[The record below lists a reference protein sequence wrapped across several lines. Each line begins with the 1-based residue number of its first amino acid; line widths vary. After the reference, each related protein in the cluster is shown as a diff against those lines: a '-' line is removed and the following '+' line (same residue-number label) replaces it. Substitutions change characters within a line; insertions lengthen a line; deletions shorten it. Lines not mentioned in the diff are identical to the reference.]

1 MDPMLLLAL
10 TFIPGAVGILLLVIP
25 GRTRLLHEFLTV
37 LTTMA
42 MAGITIRLWGR
53 PVALTIPWSGFGID
67 FQLRYDR
74 FSQLIAAAIAG
85 FSLLIAVYSWKF
97 LARQQRKNQ
106 FYGLMLISET
116 LALGSVIANN
126 LVLMLVFWEA
136 LMITLYGMIAI
147 GNERAWRTGM
157 KTFII
162 VGFSD
167 LCLMLGVG
175 MAGVQ
180 AKTLVMTEIHLTTL
194 GLGGAAYVLLMIGAM
209 AKAGAVP
216 FHTWI
221 PDAAI
226 DAPLPFMAFL
236 PASIEKLIGIYLATR
251 ITLDFFTINS
261 ALEIFMMGMGAVTIV
276 IASSMVLL
284 QTEYKRLLSY
294 SAVSQVGYILLGIGS
309 GTPIGVV
316 GGLFHMLN
324 HAIYKTCLFL
334 TAGAV
339 EKEAGTTEFR
349 NLGGLAKSMPVT
361 FVCFLIAAAAMAGFP
376 GLNAFV
382 SKELIF
388 ESLVEHD
395 QTLFLVVAVLGVFLN
410 TIAFVKLGHAVFFGK
425 SSSKQVAEVHWT
437 MALPMLILAALCIVF
452 GLNHRLPVEHL
463 IKPALSGRFGPELAE
478 AGFGFALS
486 GLFWVTVGTLVVAAL
501 SHWLGVKLSGCGAG
515 ATDYIRNFP
524 ILKTVYDLAQ
534 KRVFDPYDFCRPV
547 LKEIV
552 YGLFV
557 FERSVDWIFQR
568 LIPWAA
574 QRLSSLRAV
583 HTGLYADYLAWSIAG
598 MVGIVIY
605 ITWVMK

>member
-1 MDPMLLLAL
+1 MDPMLLLAW
-10 TFIPGAVGILLLVIP
+10 TFIPGAIGILLLVIP
-25 GRTRLLHEFLTV
+25 GRTKFLHELLTI
-37 LTTMA
+37 LTTA
-42 MAGITIRLWGR
+42 AVTGIAIRLWDR
-53 PVALTIPWSGFGID
+53 PVALTVPWAGFGID
-67 FQLRYDR
+67 FQLRSDR
-74 FSQLIAAAIAG
+74 FSQLFAAAIAG

-97 LARQQRKNQ
+97 MARHRRKHQ

-126 LVLMLVFWEA
+126 LLLMLVCWEA

-147 GNERAWRTGM
+147 GNERAWRTAM

-180 AKTLVMTEIHLTTL
+180 AKTLVMTEIHLSVA
-194 GLGGAAYVLLMIGAM
+194 GLGGVAYVLLMIGAI

-236 PASIEKLIGIYLATR
+236 PASVEKLIGIYLATR

-261 ALEIFMMGMGAVTIV
+261 ALEMFMMGMGAVTIV

-284 QTEYKRLLSY
+284 QTEFKRLLSY
-294 SAVSQVGYILLGIGS
+294 SAISQVGYILLGIGS

-316 GGLFHMLN
+316 GGLLHMLN
-324 HAIYKTCLFL
+324 HAIYKTALFL

-339 EKEAGTTEFR
+339 EKEAGTTELKR
-349 NLGGLAKSMPVT
+349 LGGLAKPMPLT
-361 FVCFLIAAAAMAGFP
+361 FGCFLIAAAAMAGFP
-376 GLNAFV
+376 GLSAFV

-388 ESLVEHD
+388 ESLLEHD
-395 QTLFLVVAVLGVFLN
+395 QTLFFMVAVLGVFLN
-410 TIAFVKLGHAVFFGK
+410 TIAFVKLGHAVFFGR
-425 SSSKQVAEVHWT
+425 SSTKQVAEVHWT

-452 GLNHRLPVEHL
+452 GLYNRLPVDYL
-463 IKPALSGRFGPELAE
+463 IKPALGERLGPELAE
-478 AGFGFALS
+478 AGFDFTLG
-486 GLFWVTVGTLVVAAL
+486 GLFWVTVGTLAVAAL
-501 SHWLGVKLSGCGAG
+501 SHWFGLKSSGCGAG

-524 ILKTVYDLAQ
+524 VLKTIYNLAE

-547 LKEIV
+547 VRGIV
-552 YGLFV
+552 HGLFV
-557 FERSVDWIFQR
+557 FERSVDWLFQR

-574 QRLSSLRAV
+574 QRLSGLRAV
-583 HTGLYADYLAWSIAG
+583 HTGRYDHYLAWSIGG

-605 ITWVMK
+605 LTWFMK